1 MTALVILDLLE
12 DFFDA
17 SLWPESI
24 IPGARARLLERT
36 NNLTQL
42 CRAAGIPVI
51 WFRQEFRPDLEDAFP
66 HMRRSGKRYTLA
78 GTKGCQLLSGLL
90 VDAKDEVRLK
100 TRFSAFF
107 RTGLDETFERL
118 GVKKVILAGIT
129 TAWCIRSTAVDA
141 YQRDLEVIVAAEC
154 VAAFTAND
162 HAHSV
167 KAMEGYIAAFRSNA
181 EIADDL
187 LRTG

>member
-1 MTALVILDLLE
+1 MTALIIVDLLE

-17 SLWPESI
+17 GLWPESV
-24 IPGARARLLERT
+24 IPGARARLVDRT
-36 NNLTQL
+36 NELTKI

-51 WFRQEFRPDLEDAFP
+51 WFRQEFRSDLEDAFP

-78 GTKGCQLLSGLL
+78 GTKGCQLLEELH
-90 VDAKDEVRLK
+90 VDASDEVKLK

-107 RTGLDETFERL
+107 RTGLEKDLEQL
-118 GVKKVILAGIT
+118 GVRTLILAGIT

-141 YQRDLEVIVAAEC
+141 YQRDFEVIVAADC
-154 VAAFTAND
+154 VAAFAAED

-167 KAMEGYIAAFRSNA
+167 KAMDGYIASFRSNV
-181 EIADDL
+181 EIAEWI
-187 LRTG
+187 RQS